1 LGLVLGYPHEAM
13 ATRLT
18 PTGERLA
25 VILDQRLLEQLD
37 IDAET
42 ELEISTDGRAIVIT
56 PVRADT
62 RTRKLEQVVRAAHE
76 QYADVF
82 RRLAE

>member
-1 LGLVLGYPHEAM
+1 LFGYPREAM

-25 VILDQRLLEQLD
+25 VILDQRMLDDLD

-42 ELEISTDGRAIVIT
+42 ELEVSTDGHTIVIT

-62 RTRKLEQVVRAAHE
+62 RARKLEQVVRVAHE
-76 QYADVF
+76 QYASVF